1 MRSLIAKC
9 LRRLGLRRKPRLS
22 IVLIVYKMPDQ
33 AEKTLRSLSPEYQ
46 QGVSANDYEVIVVEN
61 HSEHLLGQQRAC
73 SHAGNVRYFHR
84 QESMRSP
91 VNAINFGAAQARG
104 DHVAIMIDGARML
117 TPGVVRLALAAFRAE
132 PEAAVSAPGYH
143 IGHKLQQVAVNEGY
157 DEAVEATMLQSISW
171 PQDGYRLFDIA
182 VLSGSCQGGFFQSNY
197 ESNFL
202 AMPVTKWKALG
213 GVDTRYNDFGGGNAN
228 LDLYKRLLEY
238 PATPFYMLF
247 GEGSFHQFH
256 GGVTTGTR
264 KAERDVIYKQLD
276 DQDKALRGENRTP
289 PNVRPILFGTPHPSS
304 YRFIRHSL
312 DKVQPQ

>member
-1 MRSLIAKC
+1 MSLF
-9 LRRLGLRRKPRLS
+9 RPRPKLS
-22 IVLIVYKMPDQ
+22 IVVIVYKMPDQ
-33 AEKTLRSLSPEYQ
+33 AEKTLLSLSPAYQ
-46 QGVSANDYEVIVVEN
+46 QGVREKDYEVIVVEN
-61 HSEHLLGQQRAC
+61 HSDRLLGAARAC
-73 SHAGNVRYFHR
+73 QHASNVRYYHR
-84 QESMRSP
+84 QESQRSP

-104 DHVAIMIDGARML
+104 HYVAIMIDGARML
-117 TPGVVRLALAAFRAE
+117 SPGVVRLTLSAFQAD
-132 PEAAVSAPGYH
+132 PQAAVSAPGYH

-157 DEAVEATMLQSISW
+157 DELAEAELLKSISW

-182 VLSGSCQGGFFQSNY
+182 VLSGSCQGGFFQANY
-197 ESNFL
+197 ESNFI
-202 AMPVTKWKALG
+202 AMPTKKWKALG

-228 LDLYKRLLEY
+228 LDLYKRLLES
-238 PATPFYMLF
+238 PGTAFYMLF

-276 DQDKALRGENRTP
+276 DQDRALRGDDRAP
-289 PNVRPILFGTPHPSS
+289 PNVRPILFGTPHPSV